1 MKIELAS
8 SYGFCFGV
16 KRAIKIAE
24 NAKDAVTIGPI
35 IHNND
40 EINRLNKNFN
50 VKTLEGINEIDGEKK
65 AIIRTHGITKGDLA
79 ELKKSDIKVI
89 DATCPFVTK
98 PQQICEKM
106 SKEGY
111 DIVIF
116 GDEKHPEIKG
126 VKSYAVGKV
135 FVVLEESELESVKLA
150 QKVAVIS
157 QTTRKVEKFMQI
169 VNYLMLRVKE
179 VRVFNTIC
187 NATFENQEA
196 VKNLAVRADVMV
208 VVGGKNSSNT
218 KQLYLISKT
227 ACEDSYLVEN
237 ELELERTW
245 FEGKNLCG
253 VSAGASTPDW
263 IIQKVID
270 KLESF
275 QSKIKSNCVKS
286 KIYTKGTRW
295 LR

>member
-1 MKIELAS
+1 MKIELAN

-24 NAKDAVTIGPI
+24 NAKDAATIGPL
-35 IHNND
+35 IHNNE
-40 EINRLNKNFN
+40 EINRLKINFN
-50 VKTLEGINEIDGEKK
+50 VKTLEGISEITEEKK
-65 AIIRTHGITKGDLA
+65 AIIRTHGITKNDLSK
-79 ELKKSDIKVI
+79 LKNSDIKII

-116 GDEKHPEIKG
+116 GDENHPEVKG
-126 VKSYAVGKV
+126 VKSYADGKV
-135 FVVLEESELESVKLA
+135 YVVLDESELDNIKLS
-150 QKVAVIS
+150 QKVAVVS

-169 VNYLMLRVKE
+169 VNYLMLKTKE

-196 VKNLAVRADVMV
+196 VKELAERADIMIII
-208 VVGGKNSSNT
+208 GGKNSSNT
-218 KQLYLISKT
+218 KQLYLISKNF
-227 ACEDSYLVEN
+227 CNDSYLIEN
-237 ELELERTW
+237 ESELNEEW
-245 FEGKNLCG
+245 FRNKNHCG

-263 IIQKVID
+263 IIQNVVK
-270 KLESF
+270 
-275 QSKIKSNCVKS
+275 KIEDFKN
-286 KIYTKGTRW
+286 
-295 LR
+295 